1 MSYNT
6 THIINPK
13 PCAYWS
19 SYSNLVEYFSKG
31 TLEFFLQ
38 KKHICPNPGQKSE
51 TTTITPLPLTTP
63 KTHYNSL
70 TAITKRISFSSF
82 PSQQPN
88 SSNLFELPITSPKAN
103 IQNRMRC
110 SLISLTEHGEIVHGS
125 QKDSDSKTRMTDL
138 LIYYEVPQDQR
149 EEVKQKFDNI

>member
-1 MSYNT
+1 MSSNT
-6 THIINPK
+6 TRIINPK

-19 SYSNLVEYFSKG
+19 SYSNLVNTSAKEDWN
-31 TLEFFLQ
+31 FFYK

-51 TTTITPLPLTTP
+51 TTTITPLPLTPP

-70 TAITKRISFSSF
+70 TAITKRILFSSF
-82 PSQQPN
+82 PSQQLK
-88 SSNLFELPITSPKAN
+88 SSNLFELLITSLKAN

-125 QKDSDSKTRMTDL
+125 QKDSDSKTMMIDPL
-138 LIYYEVPQDQR
+138 YYEVPQDQR

>member
-1 MSYNT
+1 MSSNT

-19 SYSNLVEYFSKG
+19 SYSNLVNTSAKEHWN
-31 TLEFFLQ
+31 FFYK

-51 TTTITPLPLTTP
+51 TTTITRLPLTTP

-70 TAITKRISFSSF
+70 TAITKRILFSSF
-82 PSQQPN
+82 PSQQLK
-88 SSNLFELPITSPKAN
+88 SSNLFELLITSLKAN

-125 QKDSDSKTRMTDL
+125 QKDSDSKTRMIDL

>member
-19 SYSNLVEYFSKG
+19 SYSNLLEYFSKE

-38 KKHICPNPGQKSE
+38 KKHICPNCGQKSA

-63 KTHYNSL
+63 KPSNS
-70 TAITKRISFSSF
+70 
-82 PSQQPN
+82 
-88 SSNLFELPITSPKAN
+88 FELFITSPKAK
-103 IQNRMRC
+103 IQNSLRG
-110 SLISLTEHGEIVHGS
+110 SLICLTE
-125 QKDSDSKTRMTDL
+125 
-138 LIYYEVPQDQR
+138 QR
-149 EEVKQKFDNI
+149 ERVRGSKR